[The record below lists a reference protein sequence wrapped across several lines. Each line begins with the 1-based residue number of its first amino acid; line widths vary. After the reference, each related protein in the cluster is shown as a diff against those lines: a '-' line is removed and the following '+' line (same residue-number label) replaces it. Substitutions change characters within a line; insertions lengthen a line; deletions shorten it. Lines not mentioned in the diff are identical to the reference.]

1 MFDLSP
7 NAFNL
12 TVAAVGLLLYLFAW
26 RVTRDLPPAAKVFS
40 RLSLAVVAI
49 VPILLG
55 VFFGASTPKLEKS
68 SDAAPPAS
76 QPGAGQPTGAA
87 EQQRQAEAEAARR
100 SAEEARAAAE
110 RMQQQQQRQTEAARP
125 RSTTGE
131 LPPAP
136 PPVAV
141 PESAPTRSP
150 PPSPAGAPAPAPSDD
165 YDVVPVFYG
174 TDRGAKPD
182 AKRLNYDFERAR
194 RLELGRAMVTV
205 PKAHEVPTIERPWAY
220 RIPLTNIVIYQESED
235 PKKHFTMQE
244 VKALSREEYLKL
256 VHERLAASS
265 RFKDHAVVFIHGFNT
280 TFDFAVYRTAQ
291 MAYDLKFDGAPFMY
305 SWPSKGQFG
314 FQDYEYDRGS
324 AEQADPY
331 LKDFLNL
338 VTTESGAKTVS
349 VIAHSMGNL
358 VLLPVLRDLKNAAPE
373 GVKISQ
379 IILAAP
385 DVDRDRFVN
394 LAAAV
399 KGYAKGT
406 TLYVASNDR
415 ALELSKRINGR
426 VARAGDS
433 PTGGPLIL
441 PDIDTIDVTATSTDF
456 FALNH
461 SGYAERTALINDIQ
475 LIIQTGERP
484 PDNRV
489 PILKKETTDRG
500 VYWRYP

>member
-1 MFDLSP
+1 LSMADLSP

-12 TVAAVGLLLYLFAW
+12 TIAAVGLLLYLFAW
-26 RVTRDLPPAAKVFS
+26 RVTRDLPPAAKIFS

-55 VFFGASTPKLEKS
+55 IFFGASTPKQAS
-68 SDAAPPAS
+68 TGGDRPVAS
-76 QPGAGQPTGAA
+76 QPRMEQP
-87 EQQRQAEAEAARR
+87 
-100 SAEEARAAAE
+100 
-110 RMQQQQQRQTEAARP
+110 TEAARP
-125 RSTTGE
+125 RPPIATAPPPVTSPAPAPSTSA
-131 LPPAP
+131 PPP

-141 PESAPTRSP
+141 PESAPSRGLP
-150 PPSPAGAPAPAPSDD
+150 PAPAGGAPAPPPSVD

-174 TDRGAKPD
+174 TDRGQKAGE
-182 AKRLNYDFERAR
+182 KRLTYDFERAR

-205 PKAHEVPTIERPWAY
+205 PKVHEVPNIERPWAY
-220 RIPLTNIVIYQESED
+220 RIPLTNVVIYQETED

-244 VKALSREEYLKL
+244 VKALSREDYLKL
-256 VHERLAASS
+256 VRERLAASS

-291 MAYDLKFDGAPFMY
+291 MAYDLKFDGAPFVY
-305 SWPSKGQFG
+305 SWPSKGAFG

-338 VTTESGAKTVS
+338 VTAESGAKTIS

-358 VLLPVLRDLKNAAPE
+358 VLLPVLRDLKNAAPD
-373 GVKISQ
+373 GVQISQ

-385 DVDRDRFVN
+385 DVDRDRFAN

-399 KGYAKGT
+399 KGFARGT

-433 PTGGPLIL
+433 PAGGPLIL

-461 SGYAERTALINDIQ
+461 SGYAEKTALINDIQ

-484 PDNRV
+484 PESRV
-489 PILKKETTDRG
+489 PILKKETTERG
-500 VYWRYP
+500 IYWRYP